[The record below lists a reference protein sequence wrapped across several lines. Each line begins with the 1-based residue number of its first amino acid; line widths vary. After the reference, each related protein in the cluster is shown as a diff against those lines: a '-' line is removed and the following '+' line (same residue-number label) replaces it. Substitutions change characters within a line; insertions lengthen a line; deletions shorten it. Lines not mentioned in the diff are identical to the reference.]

1 MKKDWILIGGI
12 VLLSLLLWGLL
23 HGCSTTGETVQVT
36 LDGAVFGTYS
46 LNEPQTVFLPHHTL
60 KIENQQVSVIKSD
73 CVGQDCVRA
82 LPISKGNQLI
92 LCLPYRL
99 SVQVLSKSD
108 STDTV
113 TY

>member
-12 VLLSLLLWGLL
+12 VLLSLLLWGFLQ
-23 HGCSTTGETVQVT
+23 GSSTAGERVCVT

-46 LNEPQTVFLPHHTL
+46 LNEEQTVLLPHHTL
-60 KIENQQVSVIKSD
+60 KIENQKVSVIKSD

-82 LPISKGNQLI
+82 LPIAKKNQVL

-99 SVQVLSKSD
+99 SVQVLSSSD
-108 STDTV
+108 GIDTV

>member
-12 VLLSLLLWGLL
+12 VLLSLLLLGFLQ
-23 HGCSTTGETVQVT
+23 GSSTAGERVCVT

-46 LNEPQTVFLPHHTL
+46 LNEEQTVLLPHHAL
-60 KIENQQVSVIKSD
+60 KIENQKVSVIKSD

-82 LPISKGNQLI
+82 LPIAKKNQVL

-99 SVQVLSKSD
+99 SVQVLSSSD
-108 STDTV
+108 GTDTV